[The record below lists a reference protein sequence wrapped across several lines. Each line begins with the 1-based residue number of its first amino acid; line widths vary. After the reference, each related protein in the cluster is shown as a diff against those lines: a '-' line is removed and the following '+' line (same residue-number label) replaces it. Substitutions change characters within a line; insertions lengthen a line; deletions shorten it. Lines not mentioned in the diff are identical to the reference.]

1 MKPTFNLTR
10 RMLIASALLAG
21 TVHAQTIF
29 PNRPIQVVA
38 PVSVGGVAD
47 IAGRIY
53 AEKLAKVLNQ
63 STVVQNKPGAG
74 TVIGTQSVATA
85 AADGYTLLVTNS
97 AFSITP
103 FIQSGL
109 PYDTVRD
116 FTGIAMIAEAPAV
129 VAVASVSGIKT
140 LKDLIALAK
149 AKPGT
154 INYSSAGVGS
164 ATHLAGAH
172 FAAKAGINIVHVPYK
187 NYSDANIDFIAGR
200 VPLIFA
206 PAGFLLP
213 FIREG
218 KVTALG
224 VSTADDMSEPFA
236 APSVRKSTGI
246 DYEFATWYGFLAPS
260 KTPAPVLEVLGKAL
274 TQISEDPEVRTK
286 LRSQGIIPRNVVLRD
301 FDAYMKADVDK
312 VRPLVNASDVK
323 TN

>member
-1 MKPTFNLTR
+1 MKFNYMT
-10 RMLIASALLAG
+10 RMLIASAVLTGAA
-21 TVHAQTIF
+21 HAQNTF
-29 PNRPIQVVA
+29 PTRPIQVIA

-63 STVVQNKPGAG
+63 PVVVQNRPGAG

-85 AADGYTLLVTNS
+85 APDGYTLLVTNS

-103 FIQSGL
+103 FIQPGL
-109 PYDTVRD
+109 PFDTARD
-116 FTGIAMIAEAPAV
+116 FTGVAMVAEAPAV

-154 INYSSAGVGS
+154 INYSSAGIGS

-236 APSVRKSTGI
+236 APSVKKAMGI

-260 KTPAPVLEVLGKAL
+260 KTPATVLDVLGKAM
-274 TQISEDPEVRTK
+274 TQISADPEVKEK

-301 FDAYMKADVDK
+301 FDAYMKTEVEK
-312 VRPLVNASDVK
+312 VRPLINASDIK

>member
-1 MKPTFNLTR
+1 MKFTFKT
-10 RMLIASALLAG
+10 RMLITSVLLAG
-21 TVHAQTIF
+21 AAHAQTGF
-29 PNRPIQVVA
+29 PSRPIQVIA
-38 PVSVGGVAD
+38 PVSPGGVAD

-53 AEKLAKVLNQ
+53 SEKLAKVLGQ
-63 STVVQNKPGAG
+63 PVVVQNRPGAG

-103 FIQSGL
+103 FIQPGL
-109 PYDTVRD
+109 PFDPGRD
-116 FTGIAMIAEAPAV
+116 FTGVAMVAEAPAV
-129 VAVASVSGIKT
+129 VAIAAVSGIRN
-140 LKDLIALAK
+140 LKELIALAK

-154 INYSSAGVGS
+154 INYSSAGIGS
-164 ATHLAGAH
+164 ATHLAGAL

-218 KVTALG
+218 KVIALG
-224 VSTADDMSEPFA
+224 VSTPDDMTEPFA
-236 APSVRKSTGI
+236 APSVRKLTGL
-246 DYEFATWYGFLAPS
+246 DYDFATWYGFLAPS
-260 KTPAPVLEVLGKAL
+260 KTPAAILDVLGKAM
-274 TQISEDPEVRTK
+274 TQISEDPEVIAK
-286 LRSQGIIPRNVVLRD
+286 LRGQGINPRNVVLRD
-301 FDAYMKADVDK
+301 FDAYMKAEVDK
-312 VRPLVNASDVK
+312 IRPLINASDVK